1 MTRPTATHD
10 ALGDA
15 RLQEYTA
22 PQASLGEHGW
32 RRPWTTRGVE
42 RAVEAAR
49 TAPLGSAPQARHGR
63 SPATCRQGQGTHTVH
78 PAPAPCALDMPRDR
92 DRRCEPPLVTQRP
105 RRRAGCAA
113 TGLAR

>member
-42 RAVEAAR
+42 RAEPGHLPSGPGHA
-49 TAPLGSAPQARHGR
+49 HG
-63 SPATCRQGQGTHTVH
+63 P
-78 PAPAPCALDMPRDR
+78 PRDR
-92 DRRCEPPLVTQRP
+92 DRRCEPLLVTQRP